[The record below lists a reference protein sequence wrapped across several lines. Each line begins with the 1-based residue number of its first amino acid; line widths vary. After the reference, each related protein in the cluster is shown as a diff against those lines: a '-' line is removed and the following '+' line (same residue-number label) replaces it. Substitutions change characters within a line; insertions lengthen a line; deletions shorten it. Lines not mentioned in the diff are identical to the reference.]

1 MTAKQT
7 LAEAIMLLDDENLVW
22 DADFELIRYWLADL
36 FTFEIPKERIS
47 PIALE
52 IAKILISTTKH

>member
-1 MTAKQT
+1 MTNEQT

-22 DADFELIRYWLADL
+22 DADFELIRHWLSSL
-36 FTFEIPKERIS
+36 FKTETHQKITS
-47 PIALE
+47 PQSVE